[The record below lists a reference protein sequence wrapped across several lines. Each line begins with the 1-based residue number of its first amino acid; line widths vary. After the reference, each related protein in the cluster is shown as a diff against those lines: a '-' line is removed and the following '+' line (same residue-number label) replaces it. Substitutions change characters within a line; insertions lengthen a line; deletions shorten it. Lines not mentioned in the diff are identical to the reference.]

1 MRKRKLK
8 IWKPVV
14 LGFTM
19 LYLFIMVLSTW
30 VMELRFAEEFKKS
43 AAQHLSSIRQQ
54 LENSEDIMEDNYF
67 NYITAQV
74 MSVEPSS
81 PFQQFSAALY
91 GTDGHLLA
99 KSENILMQSFYDDS
113 GAHYCHYPL
122 EQLTDGELK
131 TLAEYG
137 QKSYNINTPAGPPP
151 KYRIAIR
158 QTRDSRKLCQILVQE
173 ITWEQQGSQEGD
185 SYIDP
190 VTNSHHSYE
199 TEGGTNYQE
208 TDSKIVWERNYPD
221 AGQKTWKDSQ
231 VKALEVSLLFPYLI
245 FGGYE
250 QWLQWTGT
258 EYLQEFDRQIDMSIP
273 KVEQILTEFNDASYV
288 LPARDILYNPVW
300 TDENDRPRFYL
311 ALRFESHP
319 WAAATHYLTPIYLM
333 GLVLMLAGIAKI
345 IYTANQI
352 SKQRNAVEEMR
363 RDFTNAMAHELKTP
377 LSVIRGFAEN
387 LLEHNMEEKRDY
399 YLTQIIGQTEQMDQL
414 TAEMIAIS
422 KMDSQQLVL
431 AKEPVS
437 LSELIRE
444 QITRLKPAIQE
455 KNLQIQYDCDRDFVI
470 DGDRNYLAKAVWN
483 LLSNAVS
490 YNLPGGRIFIQTDT
504 RSCIIENTGN
514 PLNQEQLTHAF
525 DMFYSGDKSRTSKE
539 KHMGMGLFLAR
550 KILMLHHRNL
560 SLENTSAG
568 IRATI
573 K

>member
-1 MRKRKLK
+1 MRKKKLK

-14 LGFTM
+14 VGFTM
-19 LYLFIMVLSTW
+19 LYLFIMGLSTW
-30 VMELRFAEEFKKS
+30 VMELKFAEEFKES

-54 LENSEDIMEDNYF
+54 LESSEDIMVENYF
-67 NYITAQV
+67 NYTTSQV
-74 MSVEPSS
+74 MSVESS
-81 PFQQFSAALY
+81 GRFQQFSAAIY
-91 GTDGHLLA
+91 ETNGHLLA

-113 GAHYCHYPL
+113 GAHYCPYPL
-122 EQLTDGELK
+122 DALTDQELK

-137 QKSYNINTPAGPPP
+137 QESYSFTSAAAPP
-151 KYRIAIR
+151 KYRISVR
-158 QTRDSRKLCQILVQE
+158 QTKDSRKLCQILVQE
-173 ITWEQQGSQEGD
+173 ITWKPDD
-185 SYIDP
+185 SREAESYMDP

-199 TEGGTNYQE
+199 TESGTNYQE

-231 VKALEVSLLFPYLI
+231 VEALNVSLLFPYLV

-258 EYLQEFDRQIDMSIP
+258 EYLQEFDSQIDISTS
-273 KVEQILTEFNDASYV
+273 KVEQILAKFSDDSYS
-288 LPARDILYNPVW
+288 LPVKDILYNPLW
-300 TDENDRPRFYL
+300 TAEDDDGPRFYL

-319 WAAATHYLTPIYLM
+319 WAAAIHELTPIYLM
-333 GLVLMLAGIAKI
+333 GLVLMLTGIAKV
-345 IYTANQI
+345 IYTAHQI

-444 QITRLKPAIQE
+444 QITRLEPAIQE

-490 YNLPGGRIFIQTDT
+490 YNLPDGRIFIQTDSK
-504 RSCIIENTGN
+504 SCSIENTGN
-514 PLNQEQLTHAF
+514 PLSQEQLTHAF
-525 DMFYSGDKSRTSKE
+525 DMFYSGDKSRTSKD

-550 KILMLHHRNL
+550 KILALHHRNL

-568 IRATI
+568 IRAAI